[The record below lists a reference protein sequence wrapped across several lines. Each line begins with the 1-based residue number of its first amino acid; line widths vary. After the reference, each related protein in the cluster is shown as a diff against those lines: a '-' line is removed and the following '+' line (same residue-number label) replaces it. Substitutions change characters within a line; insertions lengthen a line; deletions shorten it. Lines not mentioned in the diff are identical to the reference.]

1 MDKLKFRNS
10 NSQPKSHNGCA
21 TTAQNI
27 PIEISVENGTKTSV
41 FLQKFH
47 PLIKGKII
55 FFPTITSHY
64 PYSSFEEIKWQ
75 NFSQS
80 YMANELYRRN
90 IAIRIHIKE
99 ALLLG
104 NIHLQEISW
113 SPLFIHF
120 LKKIPSFH
128 NRSCSIF
135 KNESM
140 ESFVLSDFLFE
151 NIG

>member
-1 MDKLKFRNS
+1 MCHNCTEYPNWDFSGKWHKDFRIS
-10 NSQPKSHNGCA
+10 
-21 TTAQNI
+21 T
-27 PIEISVENGTKTSV
+27 EISSSDQRKDHFS
-41 FLQKFH
+41 
-47 PLIKGKII
+47 
-55 FFPTITSHY
+55 PTITSHY

-80 YMANELYRRN
+80 YTANELYRRN

-104 NIHLQEISW
+104 NIYLQEISW

-120 LKKIPSFH
+120 LKKKPSFH